1 MFAGED
7 ARETDSSA
15 AFFHVFGFFFTG
27 SFLTFFAFGF
37 GFSGDSS
44 AASSFNLYL
53 LYLSPFPCSL

>member
-7 ARETDSSA
+7 AREADSSA
-15 AFFHVFGFFFTG
+15 AFFQVFGFFFAG

-44 AASSFNLYL
+44 AASSFALYL
-53 LYLSPFPCSL
+53 LDLSPFPYNL